1 MNKYYLTKNRLKEI
15 KKELEDLKNKK
26 RVEVAERLRS
36 AKEYG
41 DLSENAEYT
50 QAREEQAS
58 VESRIFELE
67 ELLQEV
73 SIIEKSEGS
82 VVQMGSTV
90 IVKKGDTESRYTIVG
105 SYEAKP
111 EEGKISDESPL
122 GHAFMNHK
130 VGDTVTITTP
140 SGQETYRII
149 KVE

>member
-1 MNKYYLTKNRLKEI
+1 MSRSYLTKDRLVEI

-58 VESRIFELE
+58 VETRIFELE

-73 SIIEKSEGS
+73 SIIEKSEGGL
-82 VVQMGSTV
+82 VQIGSTV
-90 IVKKGDTESRYTIVG
+90 IVKKGDGEFRYSIVG
-105 SYEAKP
+105 SYEARP

-122 GHAFMNHK
+122 GHAFMNRK
-130 VGDTVTITTP
+130 AGETVTISTP
-140 SGQETYRII
+140 SGKETYQIV

>member
-1 MNKYYLTKNRLKEI
+1 
-15 KKELEDLKNKK
+15 
-26 RVEVAERLRS
+26 
-36 AKEYG
+36 
-41 DLSENAEYT
+41 
-50 QAREEQAS
+50 
-58 VESRIFELE
+58 
-67 ELLQEV
+67 
-73 SIIEKSEGS
+73 
-82 VVQMGSTV
+82 MGSTV

-130 VGDTVTITTP
+130 VGDTVTITIP

>member
-1 MNKYYLTKNRLKEI
+1 MNKYYLTKDRLEEI

-67 ELLQEV
+67 ELLPKV
-73 SIIEKSEGS
+73 MIIEKSEGN
-82 VVQMGSTV
+82 VVKMGTTV
-90 IVKKGDTESRYTIVG
+90 TVKKGGKEFRYAIVG

-111 EEGKISDESPL
+111 EDGRISDESPM
-122 GHAFMNHK
+122 GRAFMGHK
-130 VGDTVTITTP
+130 AGDKITTP
-140 SGQETYRII
+140 TPAGTATYEIV